1 MNKNKS
7 KLLSKPADADLIRQ
21 VAIRLPQSE
30 YLLLRKN
37 AAKAGMS
44 YSAFIQRLNQGDK
57 VVARLNEE
65 DKALFRELV
74 TMSNDLHQLWK
85 LASEEGIG
93 HALSSFEAGRNV
105 VDALLNKLKL

>member
-1 MNKNKS
+1 MNKRKS
-7 KLLSKPADADLIRQ
+7 KLLSKPADADSIRQ
-21 VAIRLPQSE
+21 VNLRLPESE

-37 AAKAGMS
+37 AVEAGMS
-44 YSAFIQRLNQGDK
+44 YSAFIQRLNEGGK
-57 VVARLNEE
+57 VIARLNEE

-74 TMSNDLHQLWK
+74 AMSNDLHQLWK
-85 LASEEGIG
+85 LAREEGVE